1 MKILISLKTNNFY
14 YHKGDAD
21 YHCKE
26 GMILKD
32 EIFSG
37 KKKVKANTNR
47 EFLIFDASEYDY
59 SRKIKR
65 GPQIITSKDLGYVMA
80 RTRINKNSYV
90 VEAGGGSGAAT
101 CFFAS
106 IVDRVDTYE
115 IVEEHYKI
123 IKSNLESLKLNNVNL
138 FHKDLAEDIKDKKDI
153 DMLFLDMPEPNHIL
167 KEDLSGIK
175 SGKYIVCYIPSIT
188 QVQEIVSLVQQEGRE
203 LYLEE
208 ITEVSIRH
216 WKVTE
221 RIARP
226 EHQKE
231 IDHTAFLVFIRKI

>member
-14 YHKGDAD
+14 YYKGEAD

-26 GMILKD
+26 GFISKD

-37 KKKVKANTNR
+37 KKKVKSNINH
-47 EFLIFDASEYDY
+47 EFLIFDASEFDY
-59 SRKIKR
+59 SKKIKR
-65 GPQIITSKDLGYVMA
+65 GPQIITSKDLGYIMA
-80 RTRINKNSYV
+80 RTRINKESYV

-106 IVDRVDTYE
+106 FVKKVDTYE
-115 IVEEHYKI
+115 IVKEHFNI
-123 IKSNLESLKLNNVNL
+123 IKSNIDNFNLKNVTL
-138 FHKDLAEDIKDKKDI
+138 FLKDLAEDIKSKKDI
-153 DMLFLDMPEPNHIL
+153 DLLFLDMPEPNHIL

-188 QVQEIVSLVQQEGRE
+188 QVQEIVEFVQKGEKD

-226 EHQKE
+226 EHKKE